1 MRMRHV
7 LAVAITVGA
16 IVVMNPVAARADGG
30 AYMEFD
36 RTHYLP
42 GETATAEAYVYLLER
57 QQGRLDRGPFYAY
70 LVTTNRSFP
79 QVGKPIPAGA
89 IRVGTFEVEQ
99 SRPKWFE
106 LKVSFTVPDV
116 TGDFYSVAMCND
128 PCTTQGF
135 KEAIIG
141 YISIVETAREG
152 TLLTQNQR
160 LSNHIY
166 ALRRA
171 GKKQDKAMAELQG
184 QFDALDRVRSSMA
197 SEMSAMED
205 RLAAA
210 RAAASSTR
218 ERAPRPLL
226 APSTGIALVLALFAL
241 AALIVGRKQR
251 GASVPA
257 LRATREEQR
266 RREQQQD
273 QREPM
278 RELVEPRSHAMT
290 SRSMRR

>member
-1 MRMRHV
+1 MRMRDV

-16 IVVMNPVAARADGG
+16 MVVMNPVAVRADGG

-42 GETATAEAYVYLLER
+42 GETATAEAYVYLLQR

-79 QVGKPIPAGA
+79 QVGKPIPDGA
-89 IRVGTFEVEQ
+89 IRVGTFQVEQ

-116 TGDFYSVAMCND
+116 AGDGYSVAMCND
-128 PCTTQGF
+128 PCTVQGF
-135 KEAIIG
+135 KEAVIG
-141 YISIVETAREG
+141 YISIVETAREA

-160 LSNHIY
+160 LSNRIY

-171 GKKQDKAMAELQG
+171 AKKQDKAFAELEG
-184 QFDALDRVRSSMA
+184 QFDALDGVRSSMA
-197 SEMSAMED
+197 TEMSAVED
-205 RLAAA
+205 RLAAP
-210 RAAASSTR
+210 RAAASTR
-218 ERAPRPLL
+218 ESPPRPLL

-241 AALIVGRKQR
+241 TALIVGRKQR
-251 GASVPA
+251 GASVPTLGTA
-257 LRATREEQR
+257 RQDEHRRA
-266 RREQQQD
+266 QQQD
-273 QREPM
+273 PREPA
-278 RELVEPRSHAMT
+278 REFVEPRSHAMT
-290 SRSMRR
+290 SRSVRR

>member
-16 IVVMNPVAARADGG
+16 MVVMHPVAARADGG

-42 GETATAEAYVYLLER
+42 GDVATAEAYVYLLKR
-57 QQGRLDRGPFYAY
+57 QQGLLDRGPFYAY
-70 LVTTNRSFP
+70 LATTNGSFP
-79 QVGKPIPAGA
+79 RVGEPIPAGA
-89 IRVGTFEVEQ
+89 IRLGTFEVEQ

-116 TGDFYSVAMCND
+116 AGDFYSVGVCND

-135 KEAIIG
+135 EEAIIG
-141 YISIVETAREG
+141 YISVVETVREG

-160 LSNHIY
+160 LSNQIY

-197 SEMSAMED
+197 SELSAMDD
-205 RLAAA
+205 RLAVA
-210 RAAASSTR
+210 RAAANTPR
-218 ERAPRPLL
+218 ERQPRPLL
-226 APSTGIALVLALFAL
+226 APSTGIVLVLALFAL

-251 GASVPA
+251 PASVPA
-257 LRATREEQR
+257 FRAAREEQR
-266 RREQQQD
+266 RREQRQD
-273 QREPM
+273 QRDPM
-278 RELVEPRSHAMT
+278 RELVEPRAHAMT
-290 SRSMRR
+290 SRSTRR

>member
-1 MRMRHV
+1 M
-7 LAVAITVGA
+7 T
-16 IVVMNPVAARADGG
+16 NPVAARADGG

-42 GETATAEAYVYLLER
+42 GETATAEAYVYLLKR

-116 TGDFYSVAMCND
+116 AGDFYSVAMCND

-141 YISIVETAREG
+141 YMSIVETAREG

-171 GKKQDKAMAELQG
+171 GKKQDKAMAELEG
-184 QFDALDRVRSSMA
+184 QFDALDQVRSSMA
-197 SEMSAMED
+197 ERD
-205 RLAAA
+205 
-210 RAAASSTR
+210 
-218 ERAPRPLL
+218 ERA
-226 APSTGIALVLALFAL
+226 
-241 AALIVGRKQR
+241 
-251 GASVPA
+251 
-257 LRATREEQR
+257 
-266 RREQQQD
+266 
-273 QREPM
+273 
-278 RELVEPRSHAMT
+278 
-290 SRSMRR
+290 

>member
-16 IVVMNPVAARADGG
+16 MVVMNPVAARADGG

-42 GETATAEAYVYLLER
+42 GDVATAEAYVYLLKR

-79 QVGKPIPAGA
+79 RVGRPIPAGA

-116 TGDFYSVAMCND
+116 AGDFYTVAMCND
-128 PCTTQGF
+128 PCTVQGF

-141 YISIVETAREG
+141 YMSIVETVREG
-152 TLLTQNQR
+152 MLLTRNQR

-171 GKKQDKAMAELQG
+171 GKKHEKAMAELQG

-197 SEMSAMED
+197 TDLSAMDD

-210 RAAASSTR
+210 HAAAINAR

-241 AALIVGRKQR
+241 GALIVARKHR

-257 LRATREEQR
+257 LRASHQEEH

-273 QREPM
+273 RREPV
-278 RELVEPRSHAMT
+278 RESVEPRSHAMT

>member
-7 LAVAITVGA
+7 LAIAITVGA
-16 IVVMNPVAARADGG
+16 VVVMNPAAARADGG

-42 GETATAEAYVYLLER
+42 GETATAEAYVYLLPR
-57 QQGRLDRGPFYAY
+57 QEGLLDRGPFYAY

-79 QVGKPIPAGA
+79 RVGRPIPEGA
-89 IRVGTFEVEQ
+89 IRLGTFEVEQ

-106 LKVSFTVPDV
+106 LKVSFTVPAV
-116 TGDFYSVAMCND
+116 SGDFYTVAMCND

-166 ALRRA
+166 ALRRV
-171 GKKQDKAMAELQG
+171 GKKQEKAMAELQG
-184 QFDALDRVRSSMA
+184 QFDALDLVRSSMA
-197 SEMSAMED
+197 SQMSAMED

-210 RAAASSTR
+210 RAAASTTR
-218 ERAPRPLL
+218 EGPSRPLL

-241 AALIVGRKQR
+241 SALIVGRKQR

-257 LRATREEQR
+257 LRATHEEQR

-273 QREPM
+273 QRDPM
-278 RELVEPRSHAMT
+278 GELVEPRSHAMT
-290 SRSMRR
+290 SRSIRR